1 MKRFRVMH
9 SILSVVAV
17 IRDLPGT
24 PEQDPAGF
32 KLTPVSFLRN
42 VCRNRE
48 AA

>member
-1 MKRFRVMH
+1 MR
-9 SILSVVAV
+9 SILSLVAV
-17 IRDLPGT
+17 IRDVAGT
-24 PEQDPAGF
+24 LDHGVAGF

>member
-1 MKRFRVMH
+1 MAATFIMSAAAKGV
-9 SILSVVAV
+9 
-17 IRDLPGT
+17 
-24 PEQDPAGF
+24 AGF

>member
-1 MKRFRVMH
+1 MAATFIKSAAFECV
-9 SILSVVAV
+9 
-17 IRDLPGT
+17 
-24 PEQDPAGF
+24 AGF

>member
-1 MKRFRVMH
+1 MR

-17 IRDLPGT
+17 IRDLRGT
-24 PEQDPAGF
+24 PEHGVTGF

-42 VCRNRE
+42 VWRNRE

>member
-1 MKRFRVMH
+1 MAATF
-9 SILSVVAV
+9 IIGAAV
-17 IRDLPGT
+17 QGV
-24 PEQDPAGF
+24 AGF

>member
-1 MKRFRVMH
+1 MIPSYRT
-9 SILSVVAV
+9 VACR
-17 IRDLPGT
+17 RDLE
-24 PEQDPAGF
+24 PERRRKGFAGF

>member
-1 MKRFRVMH
+1 MR

-17 IRDLPGT
+17 IRDVPGT
-24 PEQDPAGF
+24 LDHGVTGF

-42 VCRNRE
+42 VWRNRE

>member
-1 MKRFRVMH
+1 MR
-9 SILSVVAV
+9 SILYVVAV
-17 IRDLPGT
+17 IRDLTGT
-24 PEQDPAGF
+24 PEDGVSGF